1 MKKIILMALVAFI
14 CSASAAGKKV
24 LYVTHEPGKYHKY
37 TPQKKIFIDVAEKA
51 GWDLTVSTG
60 DHEPQIVALRD
71 PKLTEGYDAIVYNFC
86 FASSKDLQALSNVV
100 AQTREKGTPC
110 MVVHCSM
117 HSFWGTFKKGTPVG
131 TKHGSK
137 AVADPKVIAEWE
149 KTNPGKDFPIWGDFT
164 GVASTGHGPRAPIE
178 IEKCCEHSAT
188 KSIPATGYTTAPVSE
203 LYNNFYVLDTVTPL
217 LKGTQTQVDK
227 KIAKKVKSGKE
238 LNAAEKKKLANPRKS
253 TATVMWVVPQGKS
266 KVLGL
271 TLGHDEGEWNQ
282 PEFQSLLTD
291 GVNFLINGK

>member
-1 MKKIILMALVAFI
+1 MKKIILMALLAFI
-14 CSASAAGKKV
+14 CSTTAAGKKV

-37 TPQKKIFIDVAEKA
+37 TPQKNIFIEVAKKA

-86 FASSKDLQALSNVV
+86 FASSKDLDAVSNVIT
-100 AQTREKGTPC
+100 QTRDKGTPC
-110 MVVHCSM
+110 MVIHCSM
-117 HSFWGTFKKGTPVG
+117 HSFWATFKPGKEATVDKGQ
-131 TKHGSK
+131 
-137 AVADPKVIAEWE
+137 AKVNAALVAEWE
-149 KTNPGKDFPIWGDFT
+149 KANPGKDFPIWGDFT
-164 GVASTGHGPRAPIE
+164 GVASTGHGPKAPIQ

-188 KSIPATGYTTAPVSE
+188 KSIPATGYTTAPVAE
-203 LYNNFYVLDTVTPL
+203 LYNNFYVTDTVTPL
-217 LKGTQTQVDK
+217 LKGTQTQIDK
-227 KIAKKVKSGKE
+227 KISKKIAAGKE
-238 LNAAEKKKLANPRKS
+238 LNAAEKKKLANPKKS

-271 TLGHDEGEWNQ
+271 SLGHDEGEWSQ
-282 PEFQSLLTD
+282 AEFQSLLTD